1 MSGAPVS
8 FVIDTEVAPAYLDN
22 LLNFIQQRYIMPRS
36 RLFTYVLKKTVDGTQ
51 ILAFTILGPKQKGY
65 INVEMRM
72 GKPIQVTMV
81 PSDETIP
88 QEALDRLKED
98 LFIVVQLFEEQV
110 RKTTLYFAWVAGEE
124 LIPEKSP
131 LTHRRSPQRI
141 FFDSMLLL
149 FIGFFIASIV
159 LFLFLPLVYAVIGII
174 VSQLIMVLN
183 SDKLIARMGDWKVTS
198 KNPDVHLL
206 QYHLPIEEQE
216 QFRQKYSKNQLIQ
229 MKKEIYDKTLAAG
242 KEVDCRTAEEV
253 FSKYGFECI
262 PENLSTK
269 KVNVYELVKNAAEK
283 FNSPV
288 PKIVIS
294 NTMLPNAAASGPSPS
309 HGVILITTGLL
320 VQLEEDEIFSVVGHE
335 FSHLKGRDPLNL
347 FGLTMGE
354 YLLRLY
360 IFSSF
365 SIYIPFFLFYL
376 YYMGIMAL
384 IFFVAKFF
392 EARAD
397 LESAVKIGQPKV
409 LAEALRKIGFR
420 KLQIE
425 RARAGRTGWIG
436 WDPHPPIS
444 FRIARLEKLE
454 TPVKVKH
461 LLIQSA
467 KDVVNGF
474 LATLR

>member
-22 LLNFIQQRYIMPRS
+22 LLNFIEQRYIMPRS
-36 RLFTYVLKKTVDGTQ
+36 QLFTYVLKKTVDDTK
-51 ILAFTILGPKQKGY
+51 ILAFTIVGPRQKGS

-81 PSDETIP
+81 PSDETVP
-88 QEALDRLKED
+88 REALDRLRED
-98 LFIVVQLFEEQV
+98 LIILVQLFEEEV
-110 RKTTLYFAWVAGEE
+110 RKTTLYFAWVSGEE
-124 LIPEKSP
+124 VIPEKSP
-131 LTHRRSPQRI
+131 LTHRRTPQRI
-141 FFDSMLLL
+141 FFDSMLLF
-149 FIGFFIASIV
+149 FIVFFIASIF
-159 LFLFLPLVYAVIGII
+159 LFLFLPLIYAVIGII
-174 VSQLIMVLN
+174 VIQLLLVLN
-183 SDKLIARMGDWKVTS
+183 SDKLIARTGDWKVTS
-198 KNPDVHLL
+198 KRPYVHLL
-206 QYHLPIEEQE
+206 QYHLPVEEWK
-216 QFRQKYSKNQLIQ
+216 QFGEKYKKDQLVK
-229 MKKEIYDKTLAAG
+229 MKKEIYDRTLAAG
-242 KEVDCRTAEEV
+242 REIDCKTAEEV
-253 FSKYGFECI
+253 LLKYGFECM

-269 KVNVYELVKNAAEK
+269 KVNVYELVEKAAEK
-283 FNSPV
+283 FNLSV
-288 PKIVIS
+288 PKIVIA
-294 NTMLPNAAASGPSPS
+294 NTMVPNAAASGPSPS

-335 FSHLKGRDPLNL
+335 FSHLRGRDPLNL

-354 YLLRLY
+354 YILRLY
-360 IFSSF
+360 LFFSL
-365 SIYIPFFLFYL
+365 SIAIPFFLFYL
-376 YYMGIMAL
+376 YYLGIMAL

-425 RARAGRTGWIG
+425 RAQAGRTGWIG

-474 LATLR
+474 LATIR